1 MHPSESLS
9 AVRRGALVCAL
20 AVACLTV
27 WSAGAVASSRATMDL
42 KAYKAAERAARKGIV
57 ALKPAMDSAGKTFT
71 DKANQCPG
79 VLSGLANLPKSER
92 DSNAQQVGMDLTA
105 WVITTRLSVITGPL
119 DEFESQLRKLGGG
132 SVDPVLRKYARAQLT
147 GYRALSGPTDPDL
160 CADLSAW
167 AASGFTAFSAEEQ
180 AIQAWFL
187 RLVVSSPSARIE
199 RRFKADL
206 RKHGL
211 KRGND
216 ETLLS
221 DAILPQAQI
230 EGDLT
235 AMVKVLLG
243 S

>member
-1 MHPSESLS
+1 MQPSGSLS
-9 AVRRGALVCAL
+9 AVRRGTVVCVL

-27 WSAGAVASSRATMDL
+27 WSAGAVASSRATKDL

-57 ALKPAMDSAGKTFT
+57 ALKPAMDAAGQTFI

-79 VLSGLANLPKSER
+79 VLSGLADLPKSER
-92 DSNAQQVGMDLTA
+92 DSNALQVGLDLTA
-105 WVITTRLSVITGPL
+105 WVITTRLSAITGPL
-119 DEFESQLRKLGGG
+119 EDFESQLRKLGG
-132 SVDPVLRKYARAQLT
+132 SVDPVLRKYAKAQLT
-147 GYRALSGPTDPDL
+147 GYRALTGPTDPDL

-187 RLVVSSPSARIE
+187 RLTLSSPSASIE

-221 DAILPQAQI
+221 DAILPEAQI
-230 EGDLT
+230 EDDL
-235 AMVKVLLG
+235 AGMVKVLVG

>member
-1 MHPSESLS
+1 MEPSGSLS
-9 AVRRGALVCAL
+9 VVRRSLVVCVL

-27 WSAGAVASSRATMDL
+27 WSAGAVASSRTTKDL

-57 ALKPAMDSAGKTFT
+57 ALKPAMDSAGQTFF

-79 VLSGLANLPKSER
+79 VLSGLADLPKSER
-92 DSNAQQVGMDLTA
+92 DSNALQVGLDLTS

-119 DEFESQLRKLGGG
+119 EDFESQLRKLSG
-132 SVDPVLRKYARAQLT
+132 SVDPVLRKYAKAQLT

-187 RLVVSSPSARIE
+187 RLTVSTPSASIE

-216 ETLLS
+216 EALLS
-221 DAILPQAQI
+221 KAILPEAQI
-230 EGDLT
+230 DDDLA
-235 AMVKVLLG
+235 AMVKVLVG

>member
-1 MHPSESLS
+1 
-9 AVRRGALVCAL
+9 
-20 AVACLTV
+20 
-27 WSAGAVASSRATMDL
+27 
-42 KAYKAAERAARKGIV
+42 
-57 ALKPAMDSAGKTFT
+57 
-71 DKANQCPG
+71 
-79 VLSGLANLPKSER
+79 LPKGEL

-105 WVITTRLSVITGPL
+105 WVITTRLSVITSPL
-119 DEFESQLRKLGGG
+119 EEFESQLRKLGG

-167 AASGFTAFSAEEQ
+167 AASGFTAFSTEEQ

-221 DAILPQAQI
+221 DAILPEVQI
-230 EGDLT
+230 EDDLT